1 MVTLKDYEGGK
12 TAWCPGCGNFML
24 LRAVQEAVV
33 GLRKEPH
40 EVLLVSGI
48 GQAGKLPH
56 YMRCNTFNSLHGRS
70 LPPATGAKLANHEL
84 TVVAVAG
91 DGDCYGEGG
100 NHFLHAIRRNVDIT
114 LIVHDNQVYGLT
126 KGQASPT
133 SDTGFTTKV
142 QPEGVILAPFNPMA
156 LAVAMDAS
164 FVARGFTGE
173 KEHLVGLIKR
183 AVLHKGFALVDVL
196 QPCPSFN
203 KLNTFT
209 WYKERVYKL
218 EEVAGPHPVTSGEHY
233 DPTDRVAAFQK
244 ALEWG
249 SKIPI
254 GVIYTNPKRLTM
266 EEQIHAIKEK
276 PLVKSVPSAPSASDA
291 ARFNKLL
298 EEFV

>member
-1 MVTLKDYEGGK
+1 MVTLKDYAGGP

-24 LRAVQEAVV
+24 LRAVQEAMV
-33 GLRKEPH
+33 GLEKEPH

-56 YMRCNTFNSLHGRS
+56 YLRCNTFNSLHGRT
-70 LPPATGAKLANHEL
+70 LPPATGARLANHEL

-100 NHFLHAIRRNVDIT
+100 NHFLHAIRRNIDIT
-114 LIVHDNQVYGLT
+114 LIVHNNQVYGLT

-133 SDTGFTTKV
+133 SDVGFATKI
-142 QPEGVILAPFNPMA
+142 QPEGVILAPFNPI
-156 LAVAMDAS
+156 LVAVAMDAS

-173 KEHLVGLIKR
+173 KDHLVGLIQK

-203 KLNTFT
+203 KLNTFA

-218 EEVAGPHPVTSGEHY
+218 DEGSKY
-233 DPTDRVAAFQK
+233 DPTDRTSAFQK
-244 ALEWG
+244 AQEWDG
-249 SKIPI
+249 KIPI
-254 GVIYTNPKRLTM
+254 GVIYANPKRPTM
-266 EEQIHAIKEK
+266 EEQIHALRES
-276 PLVKSVPSAPSASDA
+276 PLVRSASGGVDRS
-291 ARFNKLL
+291 RFEGLL
-298 EEFV
+298 KEFI

>member
-24 LRAVQEAVV
+24 LRAVQEAMV
-33 GLRKEPH
+33 GLKKAPH
-40 EVLLVSGI
+40 ELLLVSGI

-56 YMRCNTFNSLHGRS
+56 YMRCNTFNSLHGRT

-84 TVVAVAG
+84 TVVAIAG

-100 NHFLHAIRRNVDIT
+100 NHFLHAIRRNIDIT

-133 SDTGFTTKV
+133 SEVGFATKV
-142 QPEGVILAPFNPMA
+142 QPGGVILAPFNPIVV
-156 LAVAMDAS
+156 AVAMEAS

-173 KEHLVGLIKR
+173 KDHLVGLIQK

-203 KLNTFT
+203 QLNTFT
-209 WYKERVYKL
+209 WYRDRVYKL
-218 EEVAGPHPVTSGEHY
+218 EGSGEGHSHY
-233 DPTDRVAAFQK
+233 DPTDKTAAFQK
-244 ALEWG
+244 AQEWG

-254 GVIYTNPKRLTM
+254 GLIYTNPKRPTL
-266 EEQIHAIKEK
+266 EGQIPALKGGT
-276 PLVKSVPSAPSASDA
+276 LVKSALLGPSDVRP
-291 ARFNKLL
+291 RFERLL
-298 EEFV
+298 EEFI